1 MLSSKSVR
9 SVFATAA
16 LAMMAS
22 ACGGGT
28 ASPPPEPFSGDISTV
43 LTIEIQNQQLEDAR
57 VYLIVDGQRERLGS
71 IRGNQ
76 SETFHVPMEGIRSVH
91 MEFDITLGPH
101 CVTRDVTLGPGDNV
115 GATIPSM
122 LTAFQGI
129 CR

>member
-1 MLSSKSVR
+1 MW
-9 SVFATAA
+9 
-16 LAMMAS
+16 
-22 ACGGGT
+22 
-28 ASPPPEPFSGDISTV
+28 
-43 LTIEIQNQQLEDAR
+43 
-57 VYLIVDGQRERLGS
+57 LIVDGQRQTLGS
-71 IRGNQ
+71 VRGNRN
-76 SETFHVPMEGIRSVH
+76 ETFYHPMDGVRSVH